1 MADQGADLPYAE
13 MVRRQG
19 AEDIAR
25 LRAHWARPMWEISA
39 TGGGDEKGRW
49 LVWQLV
55 GVFDDAQRALV
66 ACASLSNSAA
76 AILDPSM
83 TPAEF

>member
-25 LRAHWARPMWEISA
+25 LRAHRARPVWEIST

-55 GVFDDAQRALV
+55 GVFDDPQTALL

-76 AILDPSM
+76 DILIPPL
-83 TPAEF
+83 TPAEP

>member
-25 LRAHWARPMWEISA
+25 LRAAEVGRLLVV
-39 TGGGDEKGRW
+39 GRVLNQGDDGS
-49 LVWQLV
+49 LVLELLRIDGDKHVASLACLSRDQQ
-55 GVFDDAQRALV
+55 AQRR
-66 ACASLSNSAA
+66 
-76 AILDPSM
+76 
-83 TPAEF
+83 